1 MNEEL
6 AKQILKVFANNP
18 FDAFNHKQISS
29 RIGAGSKAE
38 RQEVIRT
45 IQQLAE
51 EKHLVEDD
59 HKGKYK
65 INPKSINGDLLPR
78 NYVTGIID
86 MKQGGKAYVIP
97 EEEGR
102 EDIQIAPNNTHHA
115 LHGDTV
121 RVLMFPQRKMHKPEG
136 QVVEILKRAKTRFVG
151 VIQRQERFAFMVSD
165 SRTMQVDI
173 FIHIDDLGG
182 AENGEKVLVEMTD
195 WPERMNNPVGKVI
208 KRLGRPGDNNVEM
221 QSILAEYD
229 FPLDFPKEVEEEAKK
244 IRKPTKKEIANR
256 RDFRDVTTFT
266 IDPADAKDFDDALSF
281 RELPNGHVEVGVHIA
296 DVSYYVKPGSA
307 IDREAYER
315 GTSVYLVDRTI
326 PMLPEKLCNEVCS
339 LRQDEDKLCF
349 SVVMEMDAKGER
361 DRKGANATPKV
372 LKTWMGKTVIR
383 SDRRMAYEEAQ
394 EIIEANTVPD
404 GSPVGEAIL
413 RLHALATVLR
423 SQRYKDGAINF
434 ESQEVKFQLDENAK
448 PIGVYIKESK
458 EANWLIEEF
467 MLLANKSVA
476 EWVGKNQN
484 TQSNPKTQ
492 NTRPFVYRVH
502 DEPNPEKLNTFV
514 EFVTKLGFSMKT
526 SSRKALAESY
536 NRLFENIA
544 GRGEEHM
551 VDTIAIRTMSKAYYS
566 TENIGHYGLAFP
578 YYTHFTSPIRRYPD
592 LMVHRLLEHYLNSEP
607 RIPNSELLEEYCRH
621 CSVMEKKAADAERTS
636 VKYKQAEYLA
646 DKLGQVFPALIS
658 GVSKWGIYAEIEDSK
673 CEGMIPIGS
682 LKDDYYMLDEDNYQ
696 VIGRRHGRC
705 YKLGYPVHIRVRKV
719 DLIKKQID
727 FDLVEEEELTPSRK
741 AKASNE
747 KRPSGK
753 TRESNKS
760 QKKRKKR

>member
-65 INPKSINGDLLPR
+65 INPKSINDDLLPR
-78 NYVTGIID
+78 NYVTGVID

-136 QVVEILKRAKTRFVG
+136 QVVEIIKRAKTRFVG

-326 PMLPEKLCNEVCS
+326 PMLPEKLCNNVCS
-339 LRQDEDKLCF
+339 LRPNEEKLTF
-349 SVVMEMDAKGER
+349 SVVFEMDDDAKIY
-361 DRKGANATPKV
+361 DK
-372 LKTWMGKTVIR
+372 WIGKTIIKSCRRYTFEEVQTMIEGGPGDYKDEILTFNSLATKLR
-383 SDRRMAYEEAQ
+383 ERRMEA
-394 EIIEANTVPD
+394 
-404 GSPVGEAIL
+404 GS
-413 RLHALATVLR
+413 
-423 SQRYKDGAINF
+423 INF
-434 ESQEVKFQLDENAK
+434 HSEEVRFILDEK
-448 PIGVYIKESK
+448 
-458 EANWLIEEF
+458 
-467 MLLANKSVA
+467 
-476 EWVGKNQN
+476 
-484 TQSNPKTQ
+484 
-492 NTRPFVYRVH
+492 
-502 DEPNPEKLNTFV
+502 
-514 EFVTKLGFSMKT
+514 
-526 SSRKALAESY
+526 
-536 NRLFENIA
+536 
-544 GRGEEHM
+544 
-551 VDTIAIRTMSKAYYS
+551 
-566 TENIGHYGLAFP
+566 
-578 YYTHFTSPIRRYPD
+578 
-592 LMVHRLLEHYLNSEP
+592 
-607 RIPNSELLEEYCRH
+607 
-621 CSVMEKKAADAERTS
+621 
-636 VKYKQAEYLA
+636 
-646 DKLGQVFPALIS
+646 
-658 GVSKWGIYAEIEDSK
+658 
-673 CEGMIPIGS
+673 
-682 LKDDYYMLDEDNYQ
+682 
-696 VIGRRHGRC
+696 IGRAH
-705 YKLGYPVHIRVRKV
+705 V
-719 DLIKKQID
+719 
-727 FDLVEEEELTPSRK
+727 
-741 AKASNE
+741 
-747 KRPSGK
+747 
-753 TRESNKS
+753 
-760 QKKRKKR
+760 